1 MYNIKFYRTDKG
13 YSEIEEFLDNLRIR
27 SLKSKDSRIQHKQ
40 AMLYIQLLEDYGTT
54 LGENVTKHLEDKIWE
69 LRPGKNRILFFF
81 EDDETFILLHHFRKK
96 TQKTPRK
103 EIEKAKNEMK
113 DWIERKENQ
122 NE

>member
-1 MYNIKFYRTDKG
+1 M
-13 YSEIEEFLDNLRIR
+13 R

-40 AMLYIQLLEDYGTT
+40 VMQYIQLLEDHGTM

-81 EDDETFILLHHFRKK
+81 DEDETFILLHHFRKK

-103 EIEKAKNEMK
+103 EIEKAKNEMN
-113 DWIERKENQ
+113 DWIERKEAD